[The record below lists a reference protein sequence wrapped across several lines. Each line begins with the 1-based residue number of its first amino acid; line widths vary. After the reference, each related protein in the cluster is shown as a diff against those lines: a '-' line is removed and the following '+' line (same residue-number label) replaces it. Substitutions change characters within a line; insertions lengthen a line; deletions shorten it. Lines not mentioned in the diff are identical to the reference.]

1 MNFNVNAWPSISTKT
16 EVTEIHWCV
25 YSVSLGSRCWRRT
38 TVWLPRTP
46 LKTCCIWR
54 TVSPVKLWLFYPS
67 HEVILIDV
75 SFVYNFLIRFY
86 LSCVFNVLFKF
97 IFNYQINIFLYL
109 LLILIFLINHY
120 LSVWSAL
127 SIFQIK
133 VLSNDW
139 DSLLIIIFKPF
150 KLYLIV
156 VKELKY

>member
-1 MNFNVNAWPSISTKT
+1 
-16 EVTEIHWCV
+16 
-25 YSVSLGSRCWRRT
+25 
-38 TVWLPRTP
+38 
-46 LKTCCIWR
+46 
-54 TVSPVKLWLFYPS
+54 
-67 HEVILIDV
+67 
-75 SFVYNFLIRFY
+75 